1 MRPDP
6 RTPPLHDWR
15 TTDHDEIARR
25 RQRAREEK
33 QQVENRTP
41 EHPIFSNFRVLSA
54 SGFSYDVEIRDLAE
68 RRFACTCVDFRT
80 SGLGTCKHVEATL
93 LHLQAKEPAAF
104 TAAQRADAHSERTE
118 VVPDGDGQTLRVESG
133 LDRLPARLRA
143 AFDAEGR
150 LRDASAAARFVAEL
164 AQHPLAGVRLSQEV
178 APWLDRRRR
187 VAERLRLR
195 REYEQK
201 VQAGLHPLSETTV
214 PLFPYQREGM
224 LHLAFTERALLADE
238 MGLGKTIQAIAA
250 SALLHRLGQARR
262 VLVVTPA
269 SLKAEWEEQIQRF
282 TPLPCQAVNG
292 PRAQRLT
299 AYDRA
304 PFFSLVT
311 YEQVRNDLTELNA
324 RLRPDIVILDEAQR
338 IKTWRSATAQAI
350 KRLRSRYAFVLTG
363 TPLENRIDELY
374 SIVEFLDPSLLG
386 PLFRFNREYYRF
398 DERGRPIAYQNLEK
412 LRETLRPV
420 LLRRRKADVEN
431 ELPSRHDRQRMVT
444 LSESQRRHY
453 SHHEREAAA
462 LLALSQRRALLPRE
476 QERLMRE
483 LAMMRMACDS
493 SYLLT
498 GDAEDRGDC
507 PKLVELDAV
516 LTAALGEEG
525 VKVVIFSEWLRMLDL
540 VRELL
545 ERRRT
550 GFALHTGA
558 LRPAARR
565 AELLRFRDDPACRVL
580 VSSESGGVG
589 LNLQMASVVI
599 NCDLPWSPARY
610 EQRVARVWRKHQLR
624 PVTVVNLIAE
634 NTLEHRMLGTMA
646 VKQGLADGVL
656 DGRGDLERIPLRRGG
671 AALLERV
678 RAVFATGPARP
689 SAAAPSDPAA
699 AFVER
704 ARQLREV
711 ELVSCEERLVS
722 AGAPTL
728 WVVVADQAAA
738 ARERLEQLREAAS
751 HPAERALRLEVIDRD
766 AAALLTR
773 LEEQGLVQ
781 RTARVSRTLFPAPGE
796 VPSLSAAAHARLA
809 AHLETAA
816 RQLRLARLL
825 SADAGDFSAEAAG
838 ALRAA
843 VAALSAA
850 LATQAG
856 LPEPIETEGVLPARL
871 APLWG
876 PARPAIEE
884 FLRNQVRPTTAALE
898 AAEGTRSRIA
908 VRSLSTDTARTK
920 EGASD

>member
-33 QQVENRTP
+33 PQVENRTP
-41 EHPIFSNFRVLSA
+41 EHPVFSNFRVLSA

-93 LHLQAKEPAAF
+93 LQLEATQPAAF
-104 TAAQRADAHSERTE
+104 AAAQRADAQSERTE
-118 VVPDGDGQTLRVESG
+118 IVPDGDGQTLRVESG
-133 LDRLPARLRA
+133 LDHLPARLRA
-143 AFDAEGR
+143 AFAADGR
-150 LRDASAAARFVAEL
+150 LRDAASAPRLVADL
-164 AQHPLAGVRLSQEV
+164 VQHPLASVRLSQEV

-187 VAERLRLR
+187 VAERQRLR

-292 PRAQRLT
+292 PRAQRLA

-311 YEQVRNDLTELNA
+311 YEQVRSDLTELNA
-324 RLRPDIVILDEAQR
+324 RLRPDVVILDEAQR

-431 ELPSRHDRQRMVT
+431 ELPSRHDRQRMVA

-493 SYLLT
+493 SYLLS

-545 ERRRT
+545 ERRRI

-678 RAVFATGPARP
+678 RAVLAAGPVR
-689 SAAAPSDPAA
+689 AAAPVPADPAA

-704 ARQLREV
+704 ARQLRDV
-711 ELVSCEERLVS
+711 ALVTCEERQVS
-722 AGAPTL
+722 SGPPTL
-728 WVVVADQAAA
+728 WVVVGENASG
-738 ARERLEQLREAAS
+738 AREALERLRDAAN
-751 HPAERALRLEVIDRD
+751 HPAERALRLEVIDR
-766 AAALLTR
+766 AAADLLTR

-781 RTARVSRTLFPAPGE
+781 RTARVSRTLFPGPGEAPG
-796 VPSLSAAAHARLA
+796 LSAAARGRLA
-809 AHLETAA
+809 SHVEAA
-816 RQLRLARLL
+816 GRQLRLARLL
-825 SADAGDFSAEAAG
+825 SADAGDFAAEAAG

-843 VAALSAA
+843 IAALSAA
-850 LATQAG
+850 LATQGG
-856 LPEPIETEGVLPARL
+856 LPEPIENEGPLPVRL

-884 FLRNQVRPTTAALE
+884 FLRNPVRPTSAALE
-898 AAEGTRSRIA
+898 AAEGVRSRL
-908 VRSLSTDTARTK
+908 SLHISSTDTMRTK
-920 EGASD
+920 ESAPG

>member
-6 RTPPLHDWR
+6 SPPPLHDWR
-15 TTDHDEIARR
+15 TTDSDEIARR
-25 RQRAREEK
+25 RQRARDEK
-33 QQVENRTP
+33 PQIENRTP
-41 EHPIFSNFRVLSA
+41 EHPVFSNFRVLSP
-54 SGFSYDVEIRDLAE
+54 SGSSYDVELRDVAE
-68 RRFACTCVDFRT
+68 RRFACTCVDFRS
-80 SGLGTCKHVEATL
+80 SGLGTCKHIEATL
-93 LHLQAKEPAAF
+93 LHLEAANPAAF
-104 TAAQRADAHSERTE
+104 AATQAGAARSERAE
-118 VVPDGDGQTLRVESG
+118 IVPDSDGQTLRVESG

-143 AFDAEGR
+143 AFDAGGR
-150 LRDASAAARFVAEL
+150 LRDAASAPRVVADL

-187 VAERLRLR
+187 AAERQRLR
-195 REYEQK
+195 RDYEQK

-262 VLVVTPA
+262 VLVITPA
-269 SLKAEWEEQIQRF
+269 SLKAEWQEQIQRF

-292 PRAQRLT
+292 SRVQRLA

-304 PFFSLVT
+304 PFFSLIT
-311 YEQVRNDLTELNA
+311 YEQARSDLAELNA

-350 KRLRSRYAFVLTG
+350 KRLRSRCAFVLTG
-363 TPLENRIDELY
+363 TPLENRLDELY

-386 PLFRFNREYYRF
+386 SLFRFNREYYRF
-398 DERGRPIAYQNLEK
+398 DERGRPVAYQNLDR

-420 LLRRRKADVEN
+420 LLRRRKANVEN
-431 ELPSRHDRQRMVT
+431 ELPSRHDRQRMVP

-453 SHHEREAAA
+453 SHHEREAAS
-462 LLALSQRRALLPRE
+462 LLAASQRRALLPRE

-483 LAMMRMACDS
+483 LAMMRMACDAS
-493 SYLLT
+493 FLLT
-498 GDAEDRGDC
+498 GDDADRADC
-507 PKLVELDAV
+507 PKLGELDAV
-516 LTAALGEEG
+516 LASALAEDG
-525 VKVVIFSEWLRMLDL
+525 VKVVVFSEWLRMLEL

-545 ERRRT
+545 ERRRI

-558 LRPAARR
+558 LRPGARR

-610 EQRVARVWRKHQLR
+610 EQRVARVWRKHQHR

-678 RAVFATGPARP
+678 RAVLGAGPDPTR
-689 SAAAPSDPAA
+689 SAAAGTADPAA
-699 AFVER
+699 TFVAR
-704 ARQLREV
+704 ARQLRDV
-711 ELVSCEERLVS
+711 ELVTCEERQAPS
-722 AGAPTL
+722 GPPTL
-728 WVVVADQAAA
+728 WVVVADQAPR
-738 ARERLEQLREAAS
+738 AREALERLRDGGSDA
-751 HPAERALRLEVIDRD
+751 AERSFRLEVIDR
-766 AAALLTR
+766 AAAELLAR

-781 RTARVSRTLFPAPGE
+781 RTARVSRTLFPIPGE
-796 VPSLSAAAHARLA
+796 ARRLSAAAQSRLTT
-809 AHLETAA
+809 HLEVAG

-825 SADAGDFSAEAAG
+825 ASDAGDFPAEAAT
-838 ALRAA
+838 ALRTAL
-843 VAALSAA
+843 AALSAA
-850 LATQAG
+850 LAVEAS
-856 LPEPIETEGVLPARL
+856 LPEPIEGEGPVPARL
-871 APLWG
+871 AATWG
-876 PARPAIEE
+876 AARPAVEE
-884 FLRNQVRPTTAALE
+884 FLRNPVRPTADALE
-898 AAEGTRSRIA
+898 AADG
-908 VRSLSTDTARTK
+908 VRARLGRRNGSTDTP
-920 EGASD
+920 

>member
-15 TTDHDEIARR
+15 TTDLDEIARR

-33 QQVENRTP
+33 PQVENRTP
-41 EHPIFSNFRVLSA
+41 EHRIFSNFRVLSA
-54 SGFSYDVEIRDLAE
+54 ASGLSYDVELRDLAE
-68 RRFACTCVDFRT
+68 RHFACTCVDFRT
-80 SGLGTCKHVEATL
+80 SGLGTCKHIEAAL
-93 LHLQAKEPAAF
+93 LHLQATEPAAF
-104 TAAQRADAHSERTE
+104 AAAQSGEARSARSEI
-118 VVPDGDGQTLRVESG
+118 VPEGDGQTLRVESG

-143 AFDAEGR
+143 AFDGEGR
-150 LRDASAAARFVAEL
+150 LRDASAAPRLVAEL
-164 AQHPLAGVRLSQEV
+164 AQYPLGSVRLSQEV

-187 VAERLRLR
+187 VAERQRLR

-282 TPLPCQAVNG
+282 TALPGRAVNG
-292 PRAQRLT
+292 TRTQRLA
-299 AYDRA
+299 AYDR
-304 PFFSLVT
+304 PSFFSLVT
-311 YEQVRNDLTELNA
+311 YEQARSDLAEINA
-324 RLRPDIVILDEAQR
+324 RLRPDVVILDEAQR

-398 DERGRPIAYQNLEK
+398 DERGRPVAYQNLEK

-431 ELPSRHDRQRMVT
+431 ELPSRHDRQRMVA
-444 LSESQRRHY
+444 LSDAQRRHY

-498 GDAEDRGDC
+498 GDAEDRADC

-516 LTAALGEEG
+516 LAAALAEEG
-525 VKVVIFSEWLRMLDL
+525 VKVVIFSEWLRMLEL

-545 ERRRT
+545 ERRKI
-550 GFALHTGA
+550 GFARHTGA

-634 NTLEHRMLGTMA
+634 ATLEHRMLGTMA

-678 RAVFATGPARP
+678 RAVLGGETPSTRMAT
-689 SAAAPSDPAA
+689 AAPIDPAA
-699 AFVER
+699 ALVAR
-704 ARQLREV
+704 ARQLRDV
-711 ELVSCEERLVS
+711 DLVTCEERQVA

-728 WVVVADQAAA
+728 WIVVETDA
-738 ARERLEQLREAAS
+738 ARAKEALERLRASAS
-751 HPAERALRLEVIDRD
+751 HPAERALRLEVIDR
-766 AAALLTR
+766 AAAELLAR

-781 RTARVSRTLFPAPGE
+781 RTARVSRTLFPSAGE
-796 VPSLSAAAHARLA
+796 TRSLSAAAQSRV
-809 AHLETAA
+809 AHHVETAG

-825 SADAGDFSAEAAG
+825 SAEGGDFPTEAAA
-838 ALRAA
+838 ALRNAL
-843 VAALSAA
+843 AALSAA
-850 LATQAG
+850 LATRET
-856 LPEPIETEGVLPARL
+856 LPEPLENEGPVPARL

-876 PARPAIEE
+876 TERPAIEE
-884 FLRNQVRPTTAALE
+884 FLRNAVRPTTAALE
-898 AAEGTRSRIA
+898 SAERVRTQLATRIA
-908 VRSLSTDTARTK
+908 VSDT
-920 EGASD
+920 

>member
-15 TTDHDEIARR
+15 TTDLDEIARR

-33 QQVENRTP
+33 PQIENRTP
-41 EHPIFSNFRVLSA
+41 DYPVFSNFRVLSS
-54 SGFSYDVEIRDLAE
+54 SGFSYDVELRDLTA
-68 RRFACTCVDFRT
+68 RHFACTCVDFRT
-80 SGLGTCKHVEATL
+80 SGLGTCKHIEATL
-93 LHLQAKEPAAF
+93 LHLQTSEPAAF
-104 TAAQRADAHSERTE
+104 DAAQAGSARSERAE
-118 VVPDGDGQTLRVESG
+118 IVPESDGQTLRVESG
-133 LDRLPARLRA
+133 LDRLPARLRT

-150 LRDASAAARFVAEL
+150 LRDPASAPRLVAEL
-164 AQHPLAGVRLSQEV
+164 AQHPLASVRLSQEV

-187 VAERLRLR
+187 VAERQRLR

-269 SLKAEWEEQIQRF
+269 SLKAEWEEQIGRF

-292 PRAQRLT
+292 TRTQRLA

-311 YEQVRNDLTELNA
+311 YEQVRSDLAELNS

-398 DERGRPIAYQNLEK
+398 DERGRPIAYQNLDK
-412 LRETLRPV
+412 LRATLRPV

-431 ELPSRHDRQRMVT
+431 ELPSRHDRQRLVA
-444 LSESQRRHY
+444 LSDSQRRHY

-462 LLALSQRRALLPRE
+462 LLSVSQRRALLPRE

-498 GDAEDRGDC
+498 GDANDRADC

-516 LTAALGEEG
+516 LAAALAEEG
-525 VKVVIFSEWLRMLDL
+525 VKVVVFSEWLRMLEL
-540 VRELL
+540 VRDLL
-545 ERRRT
+545 ERRRI

-565 AELLRFRDDPACRVL
+565 EELLRFRDDPSCRVL

-610 EQRVARVWRKHQLR
+610 EQRVARVWRKHQHR

-634 NTLEHRMLGTMA
+634 ATLEHRMLGTMA

-656 DGRGDLERIPLRRGG
+656 DGQGDLERIPLRRGG
-671 AALLERV
+671 AALLDRV
-678 RAVFATGPARP
+678 RSVLGAAAGPAR
-689 SAAAPSDPAA
+689 AATAAPADPAA
-699 AFVER
+699 AFVAR
-704 ARQLREV
+704 ARQLPEL
-711 ELVSCEERLVS
+711 ELVACEERQVS
-722 AGAPTL
+722 AGSPTL
-728 WVVVADQAAA
+728 WVVVASDA
-738 ARERLEQLREAAS
+738 ARARQALERLREGGS
-751 HPAERALRLEVIDRD
+751 HPAERSLRLEVIDQ
-766 AAALLTR
+766 AAADLLAR

-781 RTARVSRTLFPAPGE
+781 RTARVSRTLFPVPGE
-796 VPSLSAAAHARLA
+796 ARELSAAAQSRLTA
-809 AHLETAA
+809 QLETAA

-825 SADAGDFSAEAAG
+825 SSDRGDFPAEGAA
-838 ALRAA
+838 ALRTALT
-843 VAALSAA
+843 ALSAA
-850 LATQAG
+850 LATRAG
-856 LPEPIETEGVLPARL
+856 LPEPIESEGPVPTRL
-871 APLWG
+871 APLWETE
-876 PARPAIEE
+876 RPAVEE
-884 FLRNQVRPTTAALE
+884 FLRNPVRPTTASLD
-898 AAEGTRSRIA
+898 AAERVCHR
-908 VRSLSTDTARTK
+908 LSVSSEITDT
-920 EGASD
+920 

>member
-15 TTDHDEIARR
+15 TTDLDEIARR

-33 QQVENRTP
+33 PRVENRTP
-41 EHPIFSNFRVLSA
+41 EHPVFSNFKVLSA
-54 SGFSYDVEIRDLAE
+54 ASGISYDVELRDLTA
-68 RRFACTCVDFRT
+68 RHFACTCVDFRT
-80 SGLGTCKHVEATL
+80 SGLGTCKHIEATL
-93 LHLQAKEPAAF
+93 LHLQASEPAAF
-104 TAAQRADAHSERTE
+104 NAAQAGSARSERAE
-118 VVPDGDGQTLRVESG
+118 IVPESDGQTLRVESG
-133 LDRLPARLRA
+133 LDRLPARLRS

-150 LRDASAAARFVAEL
+150 LRDPASAPRLVAEL
-164 AQHPLAGVRLSQEV
+164 AQHPLASVRLSQEV

-187 VAERLRLR
+187 VAERQRLR

-238 MGLGKTIQAIAA
+238 MGLGKTIQSIAA

-269 SLKAEWEEQIQRF
+269 SLKAEWEEQIRRF
-282 TPLPCQAVNG
+282 TTLPCQAVNG
-292 PRAQRLT
+292 TRTQRLA

-311 YEQVRNDLTELNA
+311 YEQVRSDLAELNS

-398 DERGRPIAYQNLEK
+398 DERGRPVAYQNLDK
-412 LRETLRPV
+412 LRATLRPV

-431 ELPSRHDRQRMVT
+431 ELPSRHDRQRLVT
-444 LSESQRRHY
+444 LSDSQRRHY

-462 LLALSQRRALLPRE
+462 LLSVSQRRALLPRE

-498 GDAEDRGDC
+498 GDADDRSDC

-516 LTAALGEEG
+516 LTAALAEEG
-525 VKVVIFSEWLRMLDL
+525 VKVVVFSEWLRMLEL
-540 VRELL
+540 VRDLL
-545 ERRRT
+545 ERRRI

-565 AELLRFRDDPACRVL
+565 EELLRFRDDPSCRVL
-580 VSSESGGVG
+580 VSSDSGGVG

-610 EQRVARVWRKHQLR
+610 EQRVARVWRKHQHR

-634 NTLEHRMLGTMA
+634 ATLEHRMLGTMA

-656 DGRGDLERIPLRRGG
+656 DGQGDLERIPLRRGG

-678 RAVFATGPARP
+678 RAVLNGDPQPAR
-689 SAAAPSDPAA
+689 STAAATPLDPAA
-699 AFVER
+699 TFFAR
-704 ARQLREV
+704 ARSLREIDWV
-711 ELVSCEERLVS
+711 TCEERQVS

-728 WVVVADQAAA
+728 WIVVEADAPR
-738 ARERLEQLREAAS
+738 AREALERLRDASS
-751 HPAERALRLEVIDRD
+751 HPAERRLRLEVIDRG
-766 AAALLTR
+766 AADLLAR

-796 VPSLSAAAHARLA
+796 PRGLSAAAHSRVA
-809 AHLETAA
+809 AHLEAA
-816 RQLRLARLL
+816 SRQLRLARLL
-825 SADAGDFSAEAAG
+825 SSDGSDFPTEAAA
-838 ALRAA
+838 ALRTAL
-843 VAALSAA
+843 AALSAA
-850 LATQAG
+850 LAAREM
-856 LPEPIETEGVLPARL
+856 LPEPLESEGAVPTRL

-876 PARPAIEE
+876 PARPAVEE
-884 FLRNQVRPTTAALE
+884 FLRNPVRPTTAALE
-898 AAEGTRSRIA
+898 SAESIRRQLDQSI
-908 VRSLSTDTARTK
+908 LKTDT
-920 EGASD
+920 